1 MKTTTAVKICVL
13 NVAILLSGAAQANF
27 IELGYVTLTGNFT
40 LNHKYNFNQPTAFPF
55 GTFGT
60 LTVQNATGIF
70 APHVSGGDI
79 LGMNT
84 PFMFGAITPLDTMIW
99 SIGGYTV
106 NTQDIGITGAD
117 SGRTGSGI
125 ADLSGNGF
133 DPSVYGLGA
142 VTAWS
147 FIAPPYDISNF
158 HMDIT
163 GPITLG
169 IGVAY
174 DNGHVPETGATL
186 DLFCVSLLGLLCARR
201 FVLSESRERRKIGY

>member
-1 MKTTTAVKICVL
+1 MV
-13 NVAILLSGAAQANF
+13 
-27 IELGYVTLTGNFT
+27 
-40 LNHKYNFNQPTAFPF
+40 
-55 GTFGT
+55 
-60 LTVQNATGIF
+60 
-70 APHVSGGDI
+70 
-79 LGMNT
+79 
-84 PFMFGAITPLDTMIW
+84 W
-99 SIGGYTV
+99 SIGGYTI

-117 SGRTGSGI
+117 SGRTGGGI

-133 DPSVYGLGA
+133 DPSAYGLGA